1 MPYAPGVQ
9 DISGQLLAQGMSQA
23 GQIKARALSGLGESI
38 ADTITGGMKQYQQN
52 QLFTNQAL
60 GKFGLAMQDPT
71 FKAYVQGI
79 ANDDPNA
86 PQVPDAIKKA
96 IKNASAGKLDIYDAS
111 LLGSVSEGFSPAE
124 RLKRLQ
130 ADKLQAQLD
139 QLKKLGQIYESIN
152 QPEAAGGAGANVVT
166 QPGATTPAKRFTKVE
181 ASTAGSPLERAT
193 GELSLLNSLKAF
205 AGPSQSEPTAM
216 INAQPFAFAGPA
228 AIPSPVAAPVSV
240 PVPASVQPATP
251 QPALPQPAKQQPRG
265 LNAQRAGQAEVPP
278 PPLPSWFSETQ
289 QSPLGPEIT
298 LSPEA
303 KAIAR
308 QLREQYEASQPSE
321 GGREPARFIGATS
334 DVTPPKRKTITLD
347 AEGIKAI
354 LSDPRILVESFAD
367 VAGDPYQQGLR
378 RERLDQV
385 MRQQEQLRAL
395 EQMMRQTRRGR

>member
-1 MPYAPGVQ
+1 
-9 DISGQLLAQGMSQA
+9 MSQA
-23 GQIKARALSGLGESI
+23 GAARARAIESLGESI
-38 ADTITGGMKQYQQN
+38 AGGMKQYQQN

-60 GKFGLAMQDPT
+60 GKFGLAMQDPI

-152 QPEAAGGAGANVVT
+152 QPEAAGGAGTNVVT
-166 QPGATTPAKRFTKVE
+166 QPGATTPAKRFTKID
-181 ASTAGSPLERAT
+181 ASTSGSPLERAT

-205 AGPSQSEPTAM
+205 AGPSQGAPTAM
-216 INAQPFAFAGPA
+216 INAQPFAFSQPA
-228 AIPSPVAAPVSV
+228 AIQAPISAPVPVSV
-240 PVPASVQPATP
+240 APSVQPATP
-251 QPALPQPAKQQPRG
+251 QPALPQPAKQQPPG
-265 LNAQRAGQAEVPP
+265 LTAQRADQAEVPP
-278 PPLPSWFSETQ
+278 PPLPSWFSETE

-321 GGREPARFIGATS
+321 AGREPARFISATS
-334 DVTPPKRKTITLD
+334 DATPPKRKTITLD
-347 AEGIKAI
+347 SEGIKMI
-354 LSDPRILVESFAD
+354 LSNPRVLMDSFPEVLQEYISPSA
-367 VAGDPYQQGLR
+367 AQRGFKGQ
-378 RERLDQV
+378 RLEEV
-385 MRQQEQLRAL
+385 MRQEEQLRAL
-395 EQMMRQTRRGR
+395 QEMMRPSRRRR